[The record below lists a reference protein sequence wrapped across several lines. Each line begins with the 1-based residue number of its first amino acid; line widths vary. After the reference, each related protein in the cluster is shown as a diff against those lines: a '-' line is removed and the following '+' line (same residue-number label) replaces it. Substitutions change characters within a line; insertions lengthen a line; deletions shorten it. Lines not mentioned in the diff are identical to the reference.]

1 MAQFSKQTSKA
12 LKQWK
17 DGLSPTIWAV
27 FMKTFADEL
36 TRLIIDG
43 LPKMSLLGALY
54 FENVVAK
61 LKKYF

>member
-1 MAQFSKQTSKA
+1 
-12 LKQWK
+12 
-17 DGLSPTIWAV
+17 
-27 FMKTFADEL
+27 MKTFADEL